1 MLDTEIVC
9 IRRLISHL
17 ELELFYDIRGLVL
30 QNMNDM
36 IESIAPITDYQTK
49 VSKVTISGEPYT
61 LLEIR
66 A

>member
-17 ELELFYDIRGLVL
+17 ELDLFYDIRGLVL

-49 VSKVTISGEPYT
+49 VCKVTISGEPYT